1 MTRLALPDATFFA
14 LESPARPMHAGALML
29 FDPPA
34 GEPTTDFAARLVAE
48 FRSVPPVAPFNRRPD
63 LALGRLP
70 RWVTVDAVDLD
81 YHVRHIA
88 LPAPG
93 TPQQLMELVGHLYVA
108 LLDRSRPLWECYVI
122 EGLQGGAVAVFYKL
136 HHALADGISGARLLV
151 GPLSSSATHRTIR
164 PIWAPRPA
172 ASRPARQAV
181 SPNRRDPLKPL
192 RVQLQTIFGVVR
204 RLVEVILQIAGLRR
218 DARAL
223 PFSSPRLVADAR
235 PQSPSRSFAIFDLP
249 LSEARRVAAQVGGS
263 VNDVILAVCDDAM
276 NRYLAANGEK
286 VTGPLVAS
294 LAVSTRAS
302 GDDAPSN
309 AAALA
314 QVRLGVP
321 DASPRERLEQIVS
334 TTAAVK
340 THVRQSSKAALEL
353 ETVVYM
359 GVAQLREELS
369 VGRQNM
375 PPAANIVVSN
385 IPGKADKQ
393 LYLGGAALTGM
404 YAAPIVPPS
413 HAVNFTLVSYL
424 DNLCVGVGA
433 ARNVIPDTASIAELA
448 RQSFADLV
456 RTVTTRERIEHPIP

>member
-14 LESPARPMHAGALML
+14 LESAARPMHAGALML

-63 LALGRLP
+63 VALGRLP

-223 PFSSPRLVADAR
+223 PFSSPRLAADAR
-235 PQSPSRSFAIFDLP
+235 RQSPSRSFAIFDLP

-294 LAVSTRAS
+294 IAISTRAS

-321 DASPRERLEQIVS
+321 DASPRERLEQIVAVTS
-334 TTAAVK
+334 VVK
-340 THVRQSSKAALEL
+340 TDVRRTPRGVLQL
-353 ETVVYM
+353 ETALYM
-359 GVAQLREELS
+359 GGAQLRDALPI
-369 VGRQNM
+369 GRRIV

-385 IPGKADKQ
+385 IPGATDKQ
-393 LYLGGAALTGM
+393 LYLGGARMTGM
-404 YAAPIVPPS
+404 YAAPIVAPS
-413 HAVNFTLVSYL
+413 HLVNFTLVSYL
-424 DNLCVGVGA
+424 DTLRFGVGA
-433 ARNVIPDTASIAELA
+433 AHNVIPNTASIAELA
-448 RQSFADLV
+448 RQSFADLAKA
-456 RTVTTRERIEHPIP
+456 VTPLDRVDRPTA

>member
-34 GEPTTDFAARLVAE
+34 GEPATDFAARLVAE

-172 ASRPARQAV
+172 VSRPTSQAV
-181 SPNRRDPLKPL
+181 SPNRRDLLKPL
-192 RVQLQTIFGVVR
+192 RVQLQTIVGVVR
-204 RLVEVILQIAGLRR
+204 RLVEVILQIAGLKR

-223 PFSSPRLVADAR
+223 PFSSPRLAADAR
-235 PQSPSRSFAIFDLP
+235 RQSPSRSFAIFDLP
-249 LSEARRVAAQVGGS
+249 LSEARRVAEQVGGS

-294 LAVSTRAS
+294 IAVSTRAS

-309 AAALA
+309 AVALA

-321 DASPRERLEQIVS
+321 DASPRERLEQIV
-334 TTAAVK
+334 TATSAVK
-340 THVRQSSKAALEL
+340 RHVRGSSRAVLEL
-353 ETVVYM
+353 ETIAYM
-359 GVAQLREELS
+359 AGSQMREALPAS
-369 VGRQNM
+369 RRLV
-375 PPAANIVVSN
+375 PSAANIVVSN
-385 IPGKADKQ
+385 MPGATEKQ
-393 LYLGGAALTGM
+393 LYLGGARMTGM

-413 HAVNFTLVSYL
+413 HLVNFTLVSYL
-424 DNLCVGVGA
+424 DALCFGVGA
-433 ARNVIPDTASIAELA
+433 AANVIPDTARIAELA
-448 RQSFADLV
+448 RQSFAELAE
-456 RTVTTRERIEHPIP
+456 TVTPRDRADRPTA

>member
-14 LESPARPMHAGALML
+14 LETPSRPMHAGALML

-34 GEPTTDFAARLVAE
+34 GEPAADFAARVVAG
-48 FRSVPPVAPFNRRPD
+48 FRETAPVAPFNQRPD
-63 LALGRLP
+63 LTLSRLP
-70 RWVTVDAVDLD
+70 QWVTVEAVDLN

-88 LPAPG
+88 LPGPG
-93 TPQQLMELVGHLYVA
+93 TPEQLMELVGHLYVA
-108 LLDRSRPLWECYVI
+108 LLDRSQPLWECYVI
-122 EGLQGGAVAVFYKL
+122 EGLQDGAIAVFYKL
-136 HHALADGISGARLLV
+136 HHALADGISGARMLI
-151 GPLSSSATHRTIR
+151 GSLSTAKTRRTIR

-172 ASRPARQAV
+172 PSRPARQAV
-181 SPNRRDPLKPL
+181 SPKQRDLLKPL
-192 RVQLQTIFGVVR
+192 MSQVQTVAGAAQRI
-204 RLVEVILQIAGLRR
+204 VEVVLEVAGLRQG
-218 DARAL
+218 ARAL
-223 PFSSPRLVADAR
+223 PFSAPRLAVDAR
-235 PQSPSRSFAIFDLP
+235 RQSPSRSFAVFDLP
-249 LSEARRVAAQVGGS
+249 LSEARRIADRVDGS

-276 NRYLAANGEK
+276 HRYLAAIGEE
-286 VTGPLVAS
+286 VTSPLVAS
-294 LAVSTRAS
+294 IAVSTRAS

-314 QVRLGVP
+314 QVRLGAP
-321 DASPRERLEQIVS
+321 DASPSERLAQIVS

-340 THVRQSSKAALEL
+340 THVRQSSKGALEL

-393 LYLGGAALTGM
+393 LYLGGAPLTGM

-413 HAVNFTLVSYL
+413 HIANFTLVSYL

-448 RQSFADLV
+448 RESFADLV
-456 RTVTTRERIEHPIP
+456 RTVTKRDRVEHPIP